1 VSTGGEKEPSESF
14 GAPSRRTYYAE
25 ERTLL
30 AWWRT
35 GIATAAVA
43 LAMGGIVPKLTGFPK
58 DRFHALGAAYGLL
71 AIFFFVGGSIR
82 DHLGRRAIAAGGYS
96 ALSSKVV
103 VGATIYLCVLVTLTV
118 LALF

>member
-1 VSTGGEKEPSESF
+1 MSSDGEEELSETY

-35 GIATAAVA
+35 GMATAAVA
-43 LAMGGIVPKLTGFPK
+43 LAIGGIVPKLAGFPK
-58 DRFHALGAAYGLL
+58 DRFYALGAAYGLL
-71 AIFFFVGGSIR
+71 AIFFFVGGSVR
-82 DHLGRRAIAAGGYS
+82 DHMGRQAMSKGGFS
-96 ALSSKVV
+96 GLSSKVV
-103 VGATIYLCVLVTLTV
+103 VGATIYLCVLVILTI